1 MENAMEASYVAM
13 VTGRAPAEL
22 RIENVQIVDVLSGE
36 IRKGTV
42 CVGAGRIL
50 GFSEMEAR
58 EVVDGQGA
66 YLIPGLIDGH
76 VHIESSMLC
85 PARFAELIL
94 PFGTTTVVADPHEIA
109 NVKGMDGLRYMLE
122 ASRELPLSVRVM
134 LSSCVPAL
142 PVEDSGAVLEA
153 ADLAPLLADPD
164 VGGLAEMMNV
174 PGLLGGAPDVLEKI
188 AVAQASGKVIDG
200 HAPMLSGAGL
210 DAYAALGVNTDH
222 ECTTP
227 EELQE
232 RVARGMYVLMRE
244 GSAGREVKK
253 LLPGVTPANQR
264 RCLFCTDDRQPADI
278 LERGHINGILRL
290 AVENGL
296 DPVDAVRMATL
307 NAAECYG
314 LRDRGAIAP
323 GLRADLVLV
332 KDLKDFDVLA
342 CWAGGELVARNGKMA
357 RSLAMLDPGVLKSSV
372 NLAPLPAKPF
382 TVNVPSGRARVI
394 GLLEHSLITECRVQ
408 DVAVREGGEVV
419 LADNPGLL
427 KIAVIERHHATG
439 KMGVG
444 LLDAQYGLKG
454 GAIATTIAHDSHN
467 IVVAGDDEDDMLLA
481 VREMERI
488 GGGIVMVSGGRVL
501 AELPLPIGGL
511 MSDEPAEAVAN
522 RLRELLKLAHEHYHI
537 WEGAD
542 AFMTLSFLA
551 LPVIPHF
558 KITAR
563 GLFDMGTFSFVDV
576 DAEK

>member
-1 MENAMEASYVAM
+1 MENTMEASYFDM
-13 VTGRAPAEL
+13 VTGRAPADL
-22 RIENVQIVDVLSGE
+22 RIDNVQIVDVLGGE
-36 IRKGTV
+36 VRKGTV
-42 CVGAGRIL
+42 CIGGGRIL
-50 GFSEMEAR
+50 GFSAMEAR

-66 YLIPGLIDGH
+66 FLIPGLIDGH

-94 PFGTTTVVADPHEIA
+94 PFGTTTIIADPHEIA

-142 PVEDSGAVLEA
+142 PVEDSGATLEA
-153 ADLAPLLADPD
+153 ADLAPLLSDPN

-188 AVAQASGKVIDG
+188 AVTQASGKVVDG
-200 HAPMLSGAGL
+200 HAPMLAGAGL

-232 RVARGMYVLMRE
+232 RVSRGMYVLMRE

-253 LLPGVTPANQR
+253 LLPGVTPGNQR

-278 LERGHINGILRL
+278 LARGHINGILKL

-296 DPVDAVRMATL
+296 DPVDAVCMATL

-323 GLRADLVLV
+323 GRRADLVLV
-332 KDLKDFDVLA
+332 KDLKDFNVLA
-342 CWAGGELVARNGKMA
+342 CWAGGELVARDGRMT

-372 NLAPLPAKPF
+372 NLAPLPEQPF
-382 TVNVPSGRARVI
+382 TVKVPSGKARVI

-467 IVVAGDDEDDMLLA
+467 IVVAGDDENDMLLA

-488 GGGIVMVSGGRVL
+488 GGGIVMVSKGKVL

-511 MSDEPAEAVAN
+511 MSDRPAADVAQK
-522 RLRELLKLAHEHYHI
+522 LEELLALARDHYHI

-563 GLFDMGTFSFVDV
+563 GLFDLGTFSFVDV

>member
-1 MENAMEASYVAM
+1 MEASYFDM
-13 VTGRAPAEL
+13 VTGRAPADL
-22 RIENVQIVDVLSGE
+22 RIDNVQIVDVLSGE
-36 IRKGTV
+36 VRKGTV
-42 CVGAGRIL
+42 SIGGGRIL

-58 EVVDGQGA
+58 EVVDGQGV

-94 PFGTTTVVADPHEIA
+94 PFGTTTVIADPHEIA

-142 PVEDSGAVLEA
+142 PVEDSGATLEA
-153 ADLAPLLADPD
+153 ADLAPLLSDPN

-188 AVAQASGKVIDG
+188 AVTQASGKVVDG
-200 HAPMLSGAGL
+200 HAPMLAGAGL

-232 RVARGMYVLMRE
+232 RVSRGMYVLMRE

-253 LLPGVTPANQR
+253 LLPGVTPGNQR

-278 LERGHINGILRL
+278 LERGHINGILKL

-314 LRDRGAIAP
+314 LRDRGSIAP
-323 GLRADLVLV
+323 GRRADLVLV

-342 CWAGGELVARNGKMA
+342 CWAGGELVARDGKMT

-372 NLAPLPAKPF
+372 NLAPLPERPF
-382 TVNVPSGRARVI
+382 TVKVPSGRARVI

-408 DVAVREGGEVV
+408 DVVVREGGEVV

-439 KMGVG
+439 KMGAG

-467 IVVAGDDEDDMLLA
+467 IVVAGDDENDMLLA

-488 GGGIVMVSGGRVL
+488 GGGIVMVSKGEVL

-511 MSDEPAEAVAN
+511 MSDRPAADVAQK
-522 RLRELLKLAHEHYHI
+522 LEELLALARDHYHI

-563 GLFDMGTFSFVDV
+563 GLFDMGGFSFVDV